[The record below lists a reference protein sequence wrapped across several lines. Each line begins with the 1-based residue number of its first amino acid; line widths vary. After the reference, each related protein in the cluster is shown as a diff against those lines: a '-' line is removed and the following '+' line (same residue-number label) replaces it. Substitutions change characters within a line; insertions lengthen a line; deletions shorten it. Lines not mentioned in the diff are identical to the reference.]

1 MLSPVSSP
9 LLPHSRPLTSPF
21 IPSGRTA
28 ITSLHVSVTP
38 SSCPASAGS
47 FLRGSTPLSDAVGSH
62 ASSVT
67 PASSVFELTHRP
79 SVHPAKKNNQ
89 PAFRTPELP
98 TTHPSQAGFSTG
110 NEVVQRHPAASGTA
124 NQQSATAFANPQ
136 VHTTVFSDRLANLD
150 STVLD
155 LAAKVDRLSLQ
166 CRSAVLEPQVQYLI
180 EENDIL
186 RATVDKHHISIKE
199 LQKTGNAQH
208 NSLQELLTL
217 INTRRQSE
225 SAVLSVNSVE
235 KATKAVRDN
244 TFNTAIR
251 QTFLHA
257 MGISDSKLA
266 ATLES
271 LEEGAVVLCPNF
283 DSSWTENA
291 AWREDMIRYVRQK
304 ACDVYRQLREEH
316 LKKKN
321 DADITKQLKE
331 VFKNMKD
338 VIKKGG
344 KGTDATEARN
354 RKQRQNAQKV
364 RKNNERAAE
373 DVRKETKT
381 NNPEWDW
388 FYQACYQSTD
398 KSDTGLVAKPSV
410 DFESDTENA
419 RKRPTKSKNIDATW
433 TSRPP
438 SYRDTLVNEKVVQM
452 NVLVSKK
459 RVERGGRNFSVPVI
473 RGEAHEKDLPQP
485 GNGKPKILRRF
496 VCPEW
501 LTNNSAQDGPTQ
513 IYRKDESEESITDV
527 LVDGTRDL
535 AHPPTDYDGTDG
547 GTEAYDGDEE
557 GLKDDEGN
565 MRESAGT
572 NDADFDEIYR

>member
-1 MLSPVSSP
+1 MDGIIDDIDTLIDPSLCNEDSEDNSSTVLSPVSSP
-9 LLPHSRPLTSPF
+9 LLPHSRPLASPF

-28 ITSLHVSVTP
+28 ITSLRVSATP
-38 SSCPASAGS
+38 SSRPASAGS
-47 FLRGSTPLSDAVGSH
+47 FLRGSTPSSDAVGSR

-67 PASSVFELTHRP
+67 PASSVFKLTHRP
-79 SVHPAKKNNQ
+79 SVHPVAKKNNQ

-98 TTHPSQAGFSTG
+98 TTHPSWAGFSTG
-110 NEVVQRHPAASGTA
+110 NEVVQHRPAASVTA
-124 NQQSATAFANPQ
+124 NQQSVTAFANPR

-166 CRSAVLEPQVQYLI
+166 CRSAALKPQVQYLI
-180 EENDIL
+180 EENDIF
-186 RATVDKHHISIKE
+186 
-199 LQKTGNAQH
+199 
-208 NSLQELLTL
+208 
-217 INTRRQSE
+217 
-225 SAVLSVNSVE
+225 AVPSVKSVE

-251 QTFLHA
+251 QMFLHA

-266 ATLES
+266 ATPES
-271 LEEGAVVLCPNF
+271 LEEGAVVLRPNF

-291 AWREDMIRYVRQK
+291 AWREDMIRYVQQK
-304 ACDVYRQLREEH
+304 ACDVYGQLREEH

-331 VFKNMKD
+331 VFENMKD

-354 RKQRQNAQKV
+354 RKQRQNA
-364 RKNNERAAE
+364 RKF
-373 DVRKETKT
+373 VKT
-381 NNPEWDW
+381 MSAQLKIMLPVYRRVGHWSGCE
-388 FYQACYQSTD
+388 
-398 KSDTGLVAKPSV
+398 PSV

-419 RKRPTKSKNIDATW
+419 PKRPAKSKNIDATW

-438 SYRDTLVNEKVVQM
+438 SYRDTL
-452 NVLVSKK
+452 
-459 RVERGGRNFSVPVI
+459 
-473 RGEAHEKDLPQP
+473 
-485 GNGKPKILRRF
+485 
-496 VCPEW
+496 
-501 LTNNSAQDGPTQ
+501 DGPTR

-535 AHPPTDYDGTDG
+535 AHPPTDYDGMDG
-547 GTEAYDGDEE
+547 GTEVYDDDEE
-557 GLKDDEGN
+557 GLEDDEGN
-565 MRESAGT
+565 MRKSAGT
-572 NDADFDEIYR
+572 NDADFDASV